1 MKRFILLICLAFPAF
16 AQSTI
21 PVPVVGNI
29 NTVSGVPAG
38 PNNYIEFTLVNCGS
52 TQATVNGVA
61 VMLNSPVD
69 FYQGPNSTLTLQD
82 GATPATLYGNDII
95 ACGSIGNTSRYQE
108 QQFVNSQPAGNAK
121 FYFIQSGSGLQFNI
135 NTAQPISVLPPLKY
149 PNPNACAA
157 GTTQTGLNNDLSPI
171 CTNLPSGASNAV
183 VTNPAGQQNVAQ
195 PTGTKLNVQ
204 GILQT
209 VSGIDKGP
217 KVNVLHS
224 DFGIGCSNAA
234 DPTGVLPSACA
245 INKALAFV
253 MSSQQTNSSIACL
266 EIPNGTFLLETEIRV
281 PAGAHICGHGP
292 NQTFLKIQN
301 QWQNALTLLNGVAPG
316 APGGQDNFTYLEGFT
331 ITGNGHLT
339 SGTAIEFL
347 SADRGVIKDVNISNH
362 GGRGFNMWGDSERW
376 NMIDVRF
383 SRVRWPLSTNF
394 QTNEDHWFGL
404 HIDDAGD
411 TDDGFV
417 YNRNA
422 VNGVLPTPN
431 SQAPVA
437 ATWTANTQF
446 HGGDFINDGTTN
458 CSGGPCNQ
466 RAAQDLVSG
475 ATIPAFTGGDGTLTN
490 DGTTPLNGQWLNVS
504 NRTFWLPDYHCAAV
518 FNGNDNDV
526 FGASIKPN
534 RSLCAV
540 QWGGTN
546 GELHDMYFEGAFG
559 GSPLVN
565 AAVEAGGFAERLTLT
580 SSITT
585 TATTIPISDTSWIP
599 NFLTNLSDANGSIG
613 VNSRYGFHIMC
624 ADAKPGSTTACA
636 AHSSIQQGQSE
647 FISCGVA
654 SQDGSLHQCQRC
666 AAGSSIGCTSGTGF
680 AWSTNDI
687 VTFPN
692 SGSPTGVVT
701 VYNSHYTTPFNP
713 TNSTGYIAAC
723 NQNQVGGHT
732 CGTVIVGG
740 VIDGL
745 ELTRPNTDPQG
756 FSGSPRQGIVLQDNV
771 FNAGLEVTDGIR
783 LIAIPFSGDAT
794 WRNAADAAPNFPVD
808 SNSIMYAANGQPVQ
822 YKGKNYGVYFGQY
835 SGGNATGSFADPED
849 GVWFSP
855 NQNFFISAFRA
866 TNSTETLPGQ
876 SVNPG
881 YCQYDIALKGAST
894 THPNSRWCF
903 HSGTSTSAAFVSM
916 DTWDGVSK
924 WVQGPFLNFANGLQ
938 QSTATGVNLGI
949 SSNLVQHSINISNGF
964 GGWTAIGTSPTVT
977 TGQADPFGGNNA
989 TLVAFPAASST
1000 GFDNLA
1006 TVTLTTGI
1014 TNTACVWMRGASGG
1028 ETVNWGVIS
1037 TGSTLPPTIS
1047 TLPASWVRFSE
1058 SSTNISTGHPFRI
1071 GASVTTGES
1080 ILIYNPQVQVGS
1092 SCGPDF
1098 VTQGSITTPTSS
1110 ISAQDGQFS
1119 ALGDANNSTGL
1130 AGQIPVALGPGGSG
1144 TGRTWT
1150 WQNSTVA
1157 SHTMSGPGCSV
1168 GAGAIGNSCTAIIT
1182 NSPTFADAGYQVS
1195 GCSIV
1200 GATGGAATVG
1210 IVSTPSIGGQFP
1222 VQEVGLST
1230 TATTGGTIY
1239 CTVTHP

>member
-1 MKRFILLICLAFPAF
+1 MKRFLLLFCLAFPAF

-52 TQATVNGVA
+52 TQPTVNGIA

-82 GATPATLYGNDII
+82 GVTPATLYGNDIV

-121 FYFIQSGSGLQFNI
+121 FYFVQSGSGLQFNI

-149 PNPNACAA
+149 PNPNACSA

-171 CTNLPSGASNAV
+171 CTNLPTGSSNAV
-183 VTNPAGQQNVAQ
+183 VTNPAGTQNVAQ
-195 PTGTKLNVQ
+195 PNGTILNIQ
-204 GILQT
+204 GITQRT
-209 VSGIDKGP
+209 VGIDKGP

-224 DFGIGCSNAA
+224 DFAVGCSNAA

-253 MSSQQTNSSIACL
+253 MASQQTNSSIACL

-331 ITGNGHLT
+331 ITGQGHLT

-431 SQAPVA
+431 NQPPVA
-437 ATWTANTQF
+437 AVWVANTQF

-466 RAAQDLVSG
+466 RAAQDFVSG
-475 ATIPAFTGGDGTLTN
+475 ATIPSFTGGDGTLTN
-490 DGTTPLNGQWLNVS
+490 DGTAPLNGQWLNVS

-526 FGASIKPN
+526 YGASIKPN
-534 RSLCAV
+534 RSLCSV

-546 GELHDMYFEGAFG
+546 GELHDIYFEGAFG
-559 GSPLVN
+559 GFPLVN
-565 AAVEAGGFAERLTLT
+565 AAVEAGGFADHLTLT
-580 SSITT
+580 SAI
-585 TATTIPISDTSWIP
+585 TATTNTIPITSTLWVP
-599 NFLTNLSDANGSIG
+599 NFLTNLSDANSSIG
-613 VNSRYGFHIMC
+613 TNSMYGFHIMC

-666 AAGSSIGCTSGTGF
+666 ATGSSIGCTSGTGF
-680 AWSTNDI
+680 AWSANDI
-687 VTFPN
+687 VTVPD

-713 TNSTGYIAAC
+713 TNGTGYIAAC

-745 ELTRPNTDPQG
+745 EIVRPFTDPVG
-756 FSGSPRQGIVLQDNV
+756 FSGSPRQAIILQDNV

-783 LIAIPFSGDAT
+783 LIVIPFAGDAT
-794 WRNAADAAPNFPVD
+794 WRNSADPAPSFPVD
-808 SNSIMYAANGQPVQ
+808 ANSIMYAANGQPVQ

-855 NQNFFISAFRA
+855 NQNFFIGAFRN
-866 TNSTETLPGQ
+866 TGSTETLPGQ

-881 YCQYDIALKGAST
+881 YCQYDIALKGAAT
-894 THPNSRWCF
+894 THPNRRWCF
-903 HSGTSTSAAFVSM
+903 HSGTSTNDAFMSF
-916 DTWDGVSK
+916 DTWTGTS
-924 WVQGPFLNFANGLQ
+924 WLQGPTITTTDGLQ
-938 QSTATGVNLGI
+938 QTIAGSNVGVSLGTAN
-949 SSNLVQHSINISNGF
+949 NLVQNSVNLSGA
-964 GGWTAIGTSPTVT
+964 GWTAVGTGPTLT
-977 TGQADPFGGNNA
+977 AGQADPYLGTSA
-989 TLVAFPAASST
+989 TQIAFPAAGET
-1000 GFDNLA
+1000 GLDNLA
-1006 TVTLTTGI
+1006 TVTLATGA
-1014 TNTACVWMRGASGG
+1014 TNTACFWAKGAVGG
-1028 ETVNWGVIS
+1028 ETVFAGPLVNGNNF
-1037 TGSTLPPTIS
+1037 PPTLF
-1047 TLPASWVRFSE
+1047 TLTTNWIRYSASGINV
-1058 SSTNISTGHPFRI
+1058 STGHPFRV
-1071 GASVTTGES
+1071 GAAVTTGETIS
-1080 ILIYNPQVQVGS
+1080 IYNPQVQVGQG
-1092 SCGPDF
+1092 CGPD
-1098 VTQGSITTPTSS
+1098 ITTTASNAAPSSVVVANIGRLAAIADPTGSFG
-1110 ISAQDGQFS
+1110 SANQV
-1119 ALGDANNSTGL
+1119 
-1130 AGQIPVALGPGGSG
+1130 PVALG
-1144 TGRTWT
+1144 
-1150 WQNSTVA
+1150 
-1157 SHTMSGPGCSV
+1157 
-1168 GAGAIGNSCTAIIT
+1168 T
-1182 NSPTFADAGYQVS
+1182 NLWHWAAPTFPTTN
-1195 GCSIV
+1195 IV
-1200 GATGGAATVG
+1200 TSTSATPTGTCT
-1210 IVSTPSIGGQFP
+1210 TPNGFI
-1222 VQEVGLST
+1222 
-1230 TATTGGTIY
+1230 TATINGTNVHLAT
-1239 CTVTHP
+1239 CP

>member
-1 MKRFILLICLAFPAF
+1 MKRFLLLICLAFPAF

-52 TQATVNGVA
+52 TQPTVNGVA

-82 GATPATLYGNDII
+82 GVTPATLYGNDIV
-95 ACGSIGNTSRYQE
+95 ACGNIGNTSRYQE

-121 FYFIQSGSGLQFNI
+121 FYFVQSGSGLQFNI

-224 DFGIGCSNAA
+224 DFATGCGNAA

-475 ATIPAFTGGDGTLTN
+475 ATIPAFAGGDGTLTS
-490 DGTTPLNGQWLNVS
+490 DGTAPLNGQWLNVS

-666 AAGSSIGCTSGTGF
+666 AAGSSISCTSGTGF

-713 TNSTGYIAAC
+713 TNGTGYIATC

-783 LIAIPFSGDAT
+783 LIVIPFSGDPT

-855 NQNFFISAFRA
+855 DHNFFIAAFRA
-866 TNSTETLPGQ
+866 TSGTEKFPGQ

-881 YCQYDIALKGAST
+881 YCQYDVALKGAT
-894 THPNSRWCF
+894 NTHPSARWCF
-903 HSGTSTSAAFVSM
+903 HSQTPTSAAFMSM
-916 DTWDGVSK
+916 DSWTGSGWLMGPVINSSGVSQSSQFGVGMGVSENF
-924 WVQGPFLNFANGLQ
+924 VQTSINLGGAGW
-938 QSTATGVNLGI
+938 SSVGTATTLT
-949 SSNLVQHSINISNGF
+949 
-964 GGWTAIGTSPTVT
+964 GGQT
-977 TGQADPFGGNNA
+977 DPFGGVGA
-989 TLVAFPAASST
+989 TQVVFPAASST
-1000 GFDNLA
+1000 GLDNTA
-1006 TVTLTTGI
+1006 TVTLPTGV
-1014 TNTACVWMRGASGG
+1014 TDTACFWAKGAVGG
-1028 ETVNWGVIS
+1028 ETINAGVIS
-1037 TGSTLPPTIS
+1037 DGNVFPPTVFTLTTNWARYS
-1047 TLPASWVRFSE
+1047 TSAI
-1058 SSTNISTGHPFRI
+1058 NISAGHPFRI
-1071 GASVTTGES
+1071 GASITTGETVS
-1080 ILIYNPQVQVGS
+1080 IYNPQVQAGT
-1092 SCGPDF
+1092 SCGPDLP
-1098 VTQGSITTPTSS
+1098 TSAGSIAAPVSVVNSANGQFLALLDNSGSKGTSGQVPTSLGGLWHWATPT
-1110 ISAQDGQFS
+1110 F
-1119 ALGDANNSTGL
+1119 
-1130 AGQIPVALGPGGSG
+1130 
-1144 TGRTWT
+1144 
-1150 WQNSTVA
+1150 
-1157 SHTMSGPGCSV
+1157 
-1168 GAGAIGNSCTAIIT
+1168 
-1182 NSPTFADAGYQVS
+1182 
-1195 GCSIV
+1195 
-1200 GATGGAATVG
+1200 
-1210 IVSTPSIGGQFP
+1210 
-1222 VQEVGLST
+1222 ST
-1230 TATTGGTIY
+1230 TNIVTSTSATPTGTCTPNGFITATINGVNVHLAT
-1239 CTVTHP
+1239 CP